1 MSTNPFEPPATGVR
15 PAPDPLYRQQAL
27 VAFRRGLLILAI
39 PAVLNFAAFDLVV
52 IGLSDLP
59 APVAAW
65 YRTVN
70 TVAFVGGA
78 IALWY
83 LGLPL
88 LEVVSQSI
96 RLVAAKAADAEEWLV
111 PLYFMVRSIVGPSV
125 VGGLLWLA
133 WTVAI
138 YEFRANFT
146 LASWAAGLPATL
158 LVGVLIVPMLIR
170 WRELASAE
178 PVGAL

>member
-1 MSTNPFEPPATGVR
+1 MTTNPFEPPATQVR

-27 VAFRRGLLILAI
+27 VAFRRGLLILAV
-39 PAVLNFAAFDLVV
+39 PAVLNFAAFNLVV
-52 IGLSDLP
+52 IGLNDLP
-59 APVAAW
+59 GHVAAW

-96 RLVAAKAADAEEWLV
+96 RLVTAKQADAEEWMV
-111 PLYFMVRSIVGPSV
+111 PLYFMVRSIVGPAL

-133 WTVAI
+133 WIVAI
-138 YEFRANFT
+138 YELGANFI
-146 LASWAAGLPATL
+146 LVSWAAGLLAAI
-158 LVGVLIVPMLIR
+158 LVGMLIVPLMLR
-170 WRELASAE
+170 WRELAGPDAADL
-178 PVGAL
+178 V